1 MGQEQLIRMGR
12 PLGDALAELAATGA
26 ACAIV
31 MVDAQLVLPSAP
43 APQSWREV
51 RLKGPAG
58 MVTLRR
64 PGDDDEVAL
73 IVFGNA
79 TSELLALRTRIAAA
93 LSAPGDQ
100 R

>member
-64 PGDDDEVAL
+64 PGDDEVAL

-79 TSELLALRTRIAAA
+79 TPELLALRTRIAAA
-93 LSAPGDQ
+93 LSAPADQ

>member
-12 PLGDALAELAATGA
+12 PLSEALADLAARGA
-26 ACAIV
+26 ACTIV

-43 APQSWREV
+43 APQAWREV

-64 PGDDDEVAL
+64 HGDDEVAL

-79 TSELLALRTRIAAA
+79 TTELLALRTQIAAA
-93 LSAPGDQ
+93 LSAPADQ